1 MLIICGSLK
10 ILFIGRGHEKLI
22 YKRGGLDSLR
32 FNEGGL
38 GKKEGGGCF

>member
-22 YKRGGLDSLR
+22 YKRELPKKGW
-32 FNEGGL
+32 L
-38 GKKEGGGCF
+38 GQFTV